1 MLASTCS
8 FDQMMRVA
16 TYMPELAK
24 VTSFFQVEFGTDEL
38 MACWDGFVHT
48 SDHYGQQFPS
58 NTEICKQ
65 FTNDLNDYAEY
76 LKPLFN
82 EVGSSFR

>member
-24 VTSFFQVEFGTDEL
+24 VTNFFQVEFGMDEL
-38 MACWDGFVHT
+38 MACWVGFVHT
-48 SDHYGQQFPS
+48 SDHYEQQFPS
-58 NTEICKQ
+58 NIAICKK
-65 FTNDLNDYAEY
+65 FTNDLWDYQVF
-76 LKPLFN
+76 LDSTD
-82 EVGSSFR
+82 EVGLSVH

>member
-76 LKPLFN
+76 LEPFSN